1 MTQIL
6 FGIVSVFFVW
16 GGMAYLRGDRDGIGK
31 SFEEGLL
38 AIGPLALNMI
48 GIFVL
53 APFLASGIEKI
64 GAPIAKLLG
73 MDMSILPATVLAL
86 DMGGFQIATT
96 LSSSVEVGLF
106 SGIILAAGLG
116 ATISFSIPVALG
128 MTRPEDRPYL
138 MKGLVIG
145 LMAMPFGALVGGLV
159 QGITL
164 GVLLKNMLPM
174 LIGVILL
181 GVLIQYKQKQMI
193 WCFEWM
199 SKGIVC
205 VSILGL
211 LVVGVCSI
219 LGIQQEGWQVNEAAA
234 IVVKIGLFLAGAYPM
249 LYVIQT
255 KCEKPLVRFGKRAGI
270 NEYAVAGMIG
280 NLASNLLVF
289 GRFHDMDPKG
299 KVMAAAF
306 AMSGAF
312 VCGGQLAFVNTVAPE
327 MVVPFGVS
335 KVVGGSIAVILAGA
349 LCYERKDRS
358 VTNIKNNT
366 VDNDV

>member
-6 FGIVSVFFVW
+6 FGIVSLFFVW
-16 GGMAYLRGDRDGIGK
+16 GGLAYLKGDREGVGK
-31 SFEEGLL
+31 SFEDGIK

-53 APFLASGIEKI
+53 APFLAKGLEVV
-64 GAPIAKLLG
+64 GAPIAKVLG
-73 MDMSILPATVLAL
+73 MDMSILPASLLAL

-96 LSSSVEVGLF
+96 LSESTEIGLF

-128 MTRPEDRPYL
+128 MTTPEDRPYL

-145 LMAMPFGALVGGLV
+145 LIAMPFGALVGGLV
-159 QGITL
+159 QGIAF
-164 GVLLKNMLPM
+164 GVLIRNMLPM
-174 LIGVILL
+174 LVGVIAL

-193 WCFEWM
+193 RCFEWV

-211 LVVGVCSI
+211 LVVGVLSI
-219 LGIQQEGWQVNEAAA
+219 MGIQIEYLQVGEAAT

-255 KCEKPLVRFGKRAGI
+255 KCEKPLLKLGGKLGM

-289 GRFHDMDPKG
+289 SRFHKMDPKG
-299 KVMAAAF
+299 KVIAAAF

-312 VCGGQLAFVNTVAPE
+312 VCGGQLAFVNTVAPQ

-335 KVVGGSIAVILAGA
+335 KMVGGLIAVSLAWL
-349 LCYERKDRS
+349 LCYEKRE
-358 VTNIKNNT
+358 KNVPKN
-366 VDNDV
+366 